1 MQAHQADNATT
12 CDVTIFASHRQFA
25 RVQFFFTNCD
35 QKSQERRDFGRQ
47 VYYEMV
53 HGSAKPLGWWFYLSI
68 RDKYE
73 IWDPSTERVLNSEG
87 SQVFLGLDVFFP
99 CKALLQLHFRFPSPS
114 YIKHYHSPKNWEIV
128 GIWIFTLS
136 PPVDLQV
143 VARPPSGSQS
153 RYAGASCKET
163 WVKTA
168 ATVLQVQCL
177 FCLYFKCCHSMS
189 SEIGLPV
196 RDQTFCKYQIPN
208 ELILNAPTP

>member
-1 MQAHQADNATT
+1 MKRCTAVHSYWDGGFTHLFEINMKSETQA
-12 CDVTIFASHRQFA
+12 
-25 RVQFFFTNCD
+25 
-35 QKSQERRDFGRQ
+35 
-47 VYYEMV
+47 
-53 HGSAKPLGWWFYLSI
+53 LL
-68 RDKYE
+68 
-73 IWDPSTERVLNSEG
+73 RVLKREG

-114 YIKHYHSPKNWEIV
+114 HIKHYHSPKDWEIV

-177 FCLYFKCCHSMS
+177 FCLYFKCCHSMT

>member
-1 MQAHQADNATT
+1 MTSRTGAWSDLCHSPACFDLSL
-12 CDVTIFASHRQFA
+12 CSGHVFVDYSSIIFPTVSSDLLLSPSLRLGKLFS
-25 RVQFFFTNCD
+25 FN
-35 QKSQERRDFGRQ
+35 SQI
-47 VYYEMV
+47 VV
-53 HGSAKPLGWWFYLSI
+53 LL
-68 RDKYE
+68 
-73 IWDPSTERVLNSEG
+73 RVLKSEG

-99 CKALLQLHFRFPSPS
+99 CKALLRLHFRFPSPS

-196 RDQTFCKYQIPN
+196 RDQTFQMSWF
-208 ELILNAPTP
+208 